1 MYRKARTRWVGVAG
15 KMENACVRTA
25 HILHA
30 GYGLLHVGYG
40 LTENT
45 IYTGSSMYQID
56 IRNKKMNKL
65 NATTFSELNLS
76 ERYDIQEWID
86 DTPEILGEKLLII
99 GKEIILPSGIR
110 LDLLAI
116 DENGNL
122 VIIELK
128 RDTSGNHVEWQAIKY
143 ASYCSAFTDE
153 EIFKIYQD
161 YLNKKYNDKDAK
173 REIENFLVTFEME
186 KLNKEQ
192 RIILVSRD
200 FNSDVASAVLWLN
213 DKGLDI
219 KCIKINSFLSENNEL
234 LIYPT
239 QIIPLPEAEDF
250 IKRKAIQRKEN
261 SLQQYDADRISFDIP
276 EYSLDELRIKLS
288 DFLSKQSNL
297 KERFIAFFQILLSEN
312 REFHREEIKEMFFNQ
327 YKIGNDVQH
336 AGRLLSNVSQAITR
350 KANDFLRQLIEFG
363 RDYEYSGAY
372 KNSYLVPNEYRRL
385 IQEIINE
392 VE

>member
-1 MYRKARTRWVGVAG
+1 
-15 KMENACVRTA
+15 
-25 HILHA
+25 
-30 GYGLLHVGYG
+30 
-40 LTENT
+40 
-45 IYTGSSMYQID
+45 MYQID

-128 RDTSGNHVEWQAIKY
+128 RDNSGNHVEWQAIKY

-153 EIFKIYQD
+153 EIFKTYQD
-161 YLNKKYNDKDAK
+161 YLNKKYNDKDKNAK
-173 REIENFLVTFEME
+173 QEIENFLIAFEME

-219 KCIKINSFLSENNEL
+219 KCIKINSFISENNEL

-261 SLQQYDADRISFDIP
+261 SLQQYDADRISFDVP
-276 EYSLDELRIKLS
+276 EYSRDELKIKLS
-288 DFLSKQSNL
+288 DFLSKQINL
-297 KERFIAFFQILLSEN
+297 KERFIAFFKILLSEN
-312 REFHREEIKEMFFNQ
+312 REFHREEIKEIFFNM
-327 YKIGNDVQH
+327 YEIGNDAQH
-336 AGRLLSNVSQAITR
+336 AGRLLSNISQSITR
-350 KANDFLRQLIEFG
+350 KANDFLRQLIKFG
-363 RDYEYSGAY
+363 RDHDQSGAY
-372 KNSYLVPNEYRRL
+372 KHSYFIPDEYRQL
-385 IQEIINE
+385 VQEIIDE
-392 VE
+392 LE

>member
-1 MYRKARTRWVGVAG
+1 
-15 KMENACVRTA
+15 
-25 HILHA
+25 
-30 GYGLLHVGYG
+30 
-40 LTENT
+40 
-45 IYTGSSMYQID
+45 MYQID
-56 IRNKKMNKL
+56 ISNKKMNKL

-153 EIFKIYQD
+153 EIFKIHQD
-161 YLNKKYNDKDAK
+161 YLNKKYNDRDAK

-219 KCIKINSFLSENNEL
+219 KCIKINSFISKNNEL

-261 SLQQYDADRISFDIP
+261 SLQQYDADRVSFDIP
-276 EYSLDELRIKLS
+276 EYSRDELKSKLS
-288 DFLSKQSNL
+288 DFLSKQINL
-297 KERFIAFFQILLSEN
+297 KERFIAFFKILLSEN
-312 REFHREEIKEMFFNQ
+312 REFHREEIKEIFFNT
-327 YKIGNDVQH
+327 YEIGNDVQH

-350 KANDFLRQLIEFG
+350 KANDFLRQLIKFG
-363 RDYEYSGAY
+363 RDYDHSGAY
-372 KNSYLVPNEYRRL
+372 KHSYFIPDEYRHL
-385 IQEIINE
+385 VQEIIDK

>member
-1 MYRKARTRWVGVAG
+1 
-15 KMENACVRTA
+15 
-25 HILHA
+25 
-30 GYGLLHVGYG
+30 
-40 LTENT
+40 
-45 IYTGSSMYQID
+45 MYQID

-116 DENGNL
+116 DESGNL

-128 RDTSGNHVEWQAIKY
+128 RDTSGNQVEWQAIKY

-153 EIFKIYQD
+153 EIFGTYQE
-161 YLNKKYNDKDAK
+161 YLNKKYTDKSKNAK
-173 REIENFLVTFEME
+173 QEIENFIITFETE
-186 KLNKEQ
+186 NLNNEQ

-261 SLQQYDADRISFDIP
+261 SLQQYDADRISFDVP
-276 EYSLDELRIKLS
+276 EYSLDELKIKLS
-288 DFLSKQSNL
+288 DFLSRQSNL

-312 REFHREEIKEMFFNQ
+312 RKFDREEIKEIFFNK

-372 KNSYLVPNEYRRL
+372 KNSYLVPNEYRCL
-385 IQEIINE
+385 IQEIIDE

>member
-1 MYRKARTRWVGVAG
+1 
-15 KMENACVRTA
+15 MENACVRSA
-25 HILHA
+25 HTLYA

-153 EIFKIYQD
+153 EIFKIHQD
-161 YLNKKYNDKDAK
+161 YLNKKSNDKDAK

-261 SLQQYDADRISFDIP
+261 SLQQYDADRISFDVP
-276 EYSLDELRIKLS
+276 EYSLDELKIKLS

-312 REFHREEIKEMFFNQ
+312 REFHREEIKEMFFNE

>member
-1 MYRKARTRWVGVAG
+1 
-15 KMENACVRTA
+15 
-25 HILHA
+25 
-30 GYGLLHVGYG
+30 
-40 LTENT
+40 
-45 IYTGSSMYQID
+45 MYQID
-56 IRNKKMNKL
+56 IPNKKMNKL

-86 DTPEILGEKLLII
+86 DAPEILGEKLLII

-153 EIFKIYQD
+153 EIFKIHQD
-161 YLNKKYNDKDAK
+161 YLNKKYNDRDAK

-219 KCIKINSFLSENNEL
+219 KCIKINSFISKNNEL

-261 SLQQYDADRISFDIP
+261 SLQQYDADRVSFDIP
-276 EYSLDELRIKLS
+276 EYSRDELKSKLS
-288 DFLSKQSNL
+288 DFLSK
-297 KERFIAFFQILLSEN
+297 
-312 REFHREEIKEMFFNQ
+312 
-327 YKIGNDVQH
+327 
-336 AGRLLSNVSQAITR
+336 
-350 KANDFLRQLIEFG
+350 
-363 RDYEYSGAY
+363 
-372 KNSYLVPNEYRRL
+372 
-385 IQEIINE
+385 
-392 VE
+392 

>member
-1 MYRKARTRWVGVAG
+1 
-15 KMENACVRTA
+15 
-25 HILHA
+25 
-30 GYGLLHVGYG
+30 
-40 LTENT
+40 
-45 IYTGSSMYQID
+45 MYQID

-153 EIFKIYQD
+153 EIFKIHQD
-161 YLNKKYNDKDAK
+161 YLNKKSNDKDAK

-261 SLQQYDADRISFDIP
+261 SLQQYDADRISFDVP
-276 EYSLDELRIKLS
+276 EYSLDELKIKLS

-312 REFHREEIKEMFFNQ
+312 REFHREEIKEMFFNE

>member
-1 MYRKARTRWVGVAG
+1 MPQGTHAVGWVAEE
-15 KMENACVRTA
+15 MENTCVRTA
-25 HILHA
+25 HTLHT

-153 EIFKIYQD
+153 EIFKIHQD

-261 SLQQYDADRISFDIP
+261 SLQQYDADRIAFDVP
-276 EYSLDELRIKLS
+276 EYSRDELKIKLS
-288 DFLSKQSNL
+288 DFLSKQINL
-297 KERFIAFFQILLSEN
+297 KERFIAFFKILLSEN
-312 REFHREEIKEMFFNQ
+312 REFHREEIKETFFKM
-327 YKIGNDVQH
+327 YEIGNDAQH
-336 AGRLLSNVSQAITR
+336 AGRLLSNISQSITR
-350 KANDFLRQLIEFG
+350 KANDFLRQLIKFG
-363 RDYEYSGAY
+363 RDHDQSGAY
-372 KNSYLVPNEYRRL
+372 KHSYFIPDEYRHL
-385 IQEIINE
+385 VQEIIDE

>member
-1 MYRKARTRWVGVAG
+1 
-15 KMENACVRTA
+15 
-25 HILHA
+25 
-30 GYGLLHVGYG
+30 
-40 LTENT
+40 
-45 IYTGSSMYQID
+45 MYQID
-56 IRNKKMNKL
+56 IRNKKMHKL

-86 DTPEILGEKLLII
+86 DAPEILGEKLLII

-128 RDTSGNHVEWQAIKY
+128 RDNSGNHVEWQAIKY

-153 EIFKIYQD
+153 EIFKTYQD
-161 YLNKKYNDKDAK
+161 YLNKKYNDKDKNAK
-173 REIENFLVTFEME
+173 QEIENFLIAFEME

-219 KCIKINSFLSENNEL
+219 KCIKINSFISENNEL

-261 SLQQYDADRISFDIP
+261 SLQQYDADRISFDVP
-276 EYSLDELRIKLS
+276 EYSRDELKIKLS
-288 DFLSKQSNL
+288 DFLSKQINL
-297 KERFIAFFQILLSEN
+297 KERFIAFFKILLSEN
-312 REFHREEIKEMFFNQ
+312 REFHREEIKEIFFNM
-327 YKIGNDVQH
+327 YEIGNDAQH
-336 AGRLLSNVSQAITR
+336 AGRLLSNISQSITR
-350 KANDFLRQLIEFG
+350 KANDFLRQLIKFG
-363 RDYEYSGAY
+363 RDHDQSGAY
-372 KNSYLVPNEYRRL
+372 KHSYFIPDEYRQL
-385 IQEIINE
+385 VQEIIDE
-392 VE
+392 LE

>member
-1 MYRKARTRWVGVAG
+1 
-15 KMENACVRTA
+15 
-25 HILHA
+25 
-30 GYGLLHVGYG
+30 
-40 LTENT
+40 
-45 IYTGSSMYQID
+45 MYQID

-65 NATTFSELNLS
+65 NTTTFSELNLS

-99 GKEIILPSGIR
+99 GKESILPSGIR

-312 REFHREEIKEMFFNQ
+312 REFHREEIKEMFFNE